1 MLAFGVV
8 DVGDVVGVSTL
19 TVSGLAVSAVP
30 EPLSGV
36 LLLAG
41 LAALGAVAGRRA
53 GQTTR

>member
-1 MLAFGVV
+1 MS
-8 DVGDVVGVSTL
+8 DVVGASTL
-19 TVSGLAVSAVP
+19 TVSGLAVSAVA

-41 LAALGAVAGRRA
+41 LVALGAVARRRA

>member
-1 MLAFGVV
+1 MV
-8 DVGDVVGVSTL
+8 DVSDVVGASTL
-19 TVSGLAVSAVP
+19 TVSGLAVSAAP